1 MNNNNKFL
9 LQIFEKIGAPLFT
22 SVNEVAVRTVMG
34 GQATAMPSTADQ
46 AETIAKLLTS
56 HTKTSTALSGKL
68 GLESKDPEADDL
80 QVSLAAVLSPVIANM
95 YQIVG
100 QAPKDDDIE
109 KIVSSFETLGS
120 FSNNFSSVHEGAER
134 LETLPVSAQPQDQ
147 AQETLQ
153 NITSMVPLINS
164 VSAFPFGQAPEKLLR
179 KIIQRIQSEIDAI
192 KKEIPEKSYN
202 YTGILNAI
210 VTIYSQCHFS
220 EMARIMAMT
229 DKERETGAIT
239 IDGVWTMFDQR
250 MELLKTLARAMT
262 NTPETATAQEGTTAP
277 TAPTQPIA
285 QEVPVAAP
293 VTAPPPVAPPV
304 TEQPPAQPVTQ
315 TPPHAE
321 NASPPEGSS
330 PMSFFSAKKDTQES

>member
-9 LQIFEKIGAPLFT
+9 LQIFEKIGTPLFT
-22 SVNEVAVRTVMG
+22 SVNEVAVRAVMG
-34 GQATAMPSTADQ
+34 GQITAMPSTSDQ
-46 AETIAKLLTS
+46 AEIIAKLLTS
-56 HTKTSTALSGKL
+56 LTKTSTALSGKL

-80 QVSLAAVLSPVIANM
+80 QVSLAAVLSPVISNM
-95 YQIVG
+95 YQIAG
-100 QAPKDDDIE
+100 QAPQDNDIE
-109 KIVSSFETLGS
+109 KIVASFETLGS

-134 LETLPVSAQPQDQ
+134 LETLPVSEQPQDK

-179 KIIQRIQSEIDAI
+179 KIIQRIQSEIEEI
-192 KKEIPEKSYN
+192 KKEVPIDAYN
-202 YTGILNAI
+202 YTGTLNAI

-229 DKERETGAIT
+229 DKERETSAIT

-250 MELLKTLARAMT
+250 IELLKTLARAMT
-262 NTPETATAQEGTTAP
+262 GIPETTTTAP
-277 TAPTQPIA
+277 TTPTAPA
-285 QEVPVAAP
+285 QEVPVATP

-304 TEQPPAQPVTQ
+304 PPTQEQPVAPTQPPTEVTAP
-315 TPPHAE
+315 TE